1 MKTKTLAFL
10 LSLFL
15 LVGCLCGCDTVTE
28 EPTEPT
34 ASSDSSSPVD
44 DTEAEE
50 ITTTTQQTTTTK
62 ITATTKPTEQMV
74 WIPSSG
80 SKYHKT
86 STCSNMS
93 NPKEVTLS
101 YAEVNGFT
109 PCKRCYK

>member
-15 LVGCLCGCDTVTE
+15 LVGCLSGCDTTTE
-28 EPTEPT
+28 ESTEPT
-34 ASSDSSSPVD
+34 ASSDSNSPID

-50 ITTTTQQTTTTK
+50 TTTTK

-74 WIPSSG
+74 WVPSSG

-101 YAEVNGFT
+101 YAEANGFT